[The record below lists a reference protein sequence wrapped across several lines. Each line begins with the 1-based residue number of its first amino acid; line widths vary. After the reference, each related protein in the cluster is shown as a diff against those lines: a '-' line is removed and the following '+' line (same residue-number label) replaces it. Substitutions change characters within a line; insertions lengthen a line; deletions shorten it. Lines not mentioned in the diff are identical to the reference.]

1 MRPSRP
7 RSALSCADRHYRSI
21 GRPFDSTFT
30 GADLVADFT
39 YVRVRSGFV
48 YAAFAVDAFAGT
60 ILGWDLTATAN
71 AAMVERALADALQT
85 RRCQGHPIRP
95 GTIHHSDAGTQ
106 GGFKWSS
113 QHLDAG
119 GVHVV
124 SGEGVLR
131 GRRQRGADRAM
142 RPGLRS
148 PGGPAVSG
156 GAAGVLAF
164 DRCGRHRTA
173 EASRSACRGRW
184 ARGGSGTVAACRRS
198 GWPNRRADI

>member
-48 YAAFAVDAFAGT
+48 YAAFVVDAFAGT

-113 QHLDAG
+113 QHLMRR

-124 SGEGVLR
+124 SEEGVLR
-131 GRRQRGADRAM
+131 WSSAAGCG
-142 RPGLRS
+142 PGD
-148 PGGPAVSG
+148 PAPVAVPGPAAAGSG
-156 GAAGVLAF
+156 CGAGVLAV
-164 DRCGRHRTA
+164 DRPGRLQ
-173 EASRSACRGRW
+173 
-184 ARGGSGTVAACRRS
+184 
-198 GWPNRRADI
+198 

>member
-48 YAAFAVDAFAGT
+48 YAAFVVDAFAGT

-95 GTIHHSDAGTQ
+95 GTIHHSDAAPRAD
-106 GGFKWSS
+106 SS
-113 QHLDAG
+113 GRRNTSCGEVFMSSARK
-119 GVHVV
+119 V
-124 SGEGVLR
+124 SSG
-131 GRRQRGADRAM
+131 GRRQRAADRAI
-142 RPGLRS
+142 RPRLRS
-148 PGGPAVSG
+148 PGRPPPSRGVERAFWRLIARGVSSED
-156 GAAGVLAF
+156 AGVAV
-164 DRCGRHRTA
+164 GVSPPVG
-173 EASRSACRGRW
+173 SRWFR
-184 ARGGSGTVAACRRS
+184 TVAACHRS
-198 GWPNRRADI
+198 A